1 MKPRVFI
8 TIRIPKQTLE
18 LIGSKCSVEAWDS
31 EDAIPREMLLQ
42 KVGEIDGLVEDGDR
56 IDAEFLNRA
65 PKLRVISNFGVGV
78 DNVDIDEA
86 TKRGIIV
93 GNTPGVLTET
103 TADLAFSLILTAA
116 RKVVEGAEGVKVGRW
131 KNWGP
136 MNLLGVDVHGATL
149 GIIGLGRIGS
159 AVARRGRGFDMKL
172 AYYSRTRHME
182 IENELGI
189 EFMEFN
195 KLLGECDFLS
205 IHTRLTSETRHLI
218 GEEEFLRMK
227 PNCIL
232 INTSRGAVV
241 DSTALYDALSQHRIA
256 YAALDVTD
264 PEPIP
269 PEHPLLKLDNT
280 LITPHI
286 GSASMATRIK
296 MGSMVAEN
304 LFAGLNGE
312 MPPNPVNPEALP
324 KKKTSIS

>member
-1 MKPRVFI
+1 MKPKVFI
-8 TIRIPKQTLE
+8 TIPLPKQTLE
-18 LIGSKCSVEAWDS
+18 LIDSKCSMEAWNS
-31 EDAIPREMLLQ
+31 EDAVPRDVLLQ
-42 KVGEIDGLVEDGDR
+42 KVSEIDGLVEDGDR
-56 IDAEFLNRA
+56 IDAELLNQASR
-65 PKLRVISNFGVGV
+65 LRVISNFGVGV
-78 DNVDIDEA
+78 DNIDIGEA

-103 TADLAFSLILTAA
+103 TADLAFSLMLAAA
-116 RKVVEGAEGVKVGRW
+116 RRIVEGAEGVKRGRW

-159 AVARRGRGFDMKL
+159 AVARRGRGFGMKL
-172 AYYSRTRHME
+172 AYYSRGRHTE
-182 IENELGI
+182 IENEIGI
-189 EFMEFN
+189 KFMDLN
-195 KLLGECDFLS
+195 TLLGECDFLS
-205 IHTRLTSETRHLI
+205 IHTRLTPETYHLI
-218 GEEEFLRMK
+218 GEKEFHRMK
-227 PNCIL
+227 SNCIL
-232 INTSRGAVV
+232 VNTSRGAVV
-241 DSTALYDALSQHRIA
+241 DGNALYEALSQHKIA

-269 PEHPLLKLDNT
+269 PDHPLLKLDNA

-312 MPPNPVNPEALP
+312 MPPNPVNPEALL
-324 KKKTSIS
+324 KKTLPH

>member
-1 MKPRVFI
+1 VRPKVFI
-8 TIRIPKQTLE
+8 TIPLPKQTFD
-18 LIGSKCSVEAWDS
+18 LISSRCSVDS
-31 EDAIPREMLLQ
+31 WSGQDAVPREVLLK
-42 KVGEIDGLVEDGDR
+42 KVSDIEGLVEDGDR
-56 IDAEFLNRA
+56 IDAELLDRA
-65 PKLRVISNFGVGV
+65 PKLRAISNFGVGV
-78 DNVDIDEA
+78 DNIDISEA

-103 TADLAFSLILTAA
+103 TADLAFSLILAAA
-116 RKVVEGAEGVKVGRW
+116 RRIVEGAEGVKAGRW
-131 KNWGP
+131 SNWGP

-159 AVARRGRGFDMKL
+159 AVARRGRGFGMQL
-172 AYYSRTRHME
+172 AYYSRNRHFE
-182 IENELGI
+182 IENEIGI
-189 EFMEFN
+189 KFMDLSR
-195 KLLGECDFLS
+195 LLEESDFLS
-205 IHTRLTSETRHLI
+205 IHTRLTPETFHLI
-218 GEEEFLRMK
+218 GEKEFLKMK

-232 INTSRGAVV
+232 VNTSRGAVV
-241 DSTALYDALSQHRIA
+241 DGNALYEALSQHRIA

-269 PEHPLLKLDNT
+269 PNHPLLKLDNT

-312 MPPNPVNPEALP
+312 LPPNAVNPEAMGQRS
-324 KKKTSIS
+324 TH

>member
-8 TIRIPKQTLE
+8 TIRLPKQTLE
-18 LIGSKCSVEAWDS
+18 LIGSKCSVEAWYS

-42 KVGEIDGLVEDGDR
+42 KVGEIDGLVEDGDL
-56 IDAEFLNRA
+56 IDAELLNRA
-65 PKLRVISNFGVGV
+65 PRLRVISNFGVGV
-78 DNVDIDEA
+78 DNIDIAEA

-93 GNTPGVLTET
+93 GNTPGVLAET
-103 TADLAFSLILTAA
+103 TADLAFSLILAAA
-116 RKVVEGAEGVKVGRW
+116 RRIVEGAEGVKAGRW

-149 GIIGLGRIGS
+149 GIIGLGRIGT
-159 AVARRGRGFDMKL
+159 AVARRGRGFGMKL
-172 AYYSRTRHME
+172 AYYSRTRHLE
-182 IENELGI
+182 IEDEIGI
-189 EFMEFN
+189 EFMDLDR
-195 KLLGECDFLS
+195 LLGECDFLS

-218 GEEEFLRMK
+218 GEKEFLRMK

-241 DSTALYDALSQHRIA
+241 DSPALFEALSQHRIA

-269 PEHPLLKLDNT
+269 PNHPLLKLDNM

-296 MGSMVAEN
+296 MGLMVAEN
-304 LFAGLNGE
+304 LFAGLNDE
-312 MPPNPVNPEALP
+312 MPPNPVNPEALRKQTP
-324 KKKTSIS
+324 SQS

>member
-1 MKPRVFI
+1 VRSKVFV
-8 TIRIPKQTLE
+8 TIPLPKQTLE
-18 LIGSKCSVEAWDS
+18 LINSKCSMETWDS
-31 EDAIPREMLLQ
+31 EESVPRDVLLQ
-42 KVGEIDGLVEDGDR
+42 KVSEIDGLVEDGDR
-56 IDAEFLNRA
+56 IDAELLNQASR
-65 PKLRVISNFGVGV
+65 LRVISNFGVGV
-78 DNVDIDEA
+78 DNIDIGEA

-103 TADLAFSLILTAA
+103 TADLAFSLMLAA
-116 RKVVEGAEGVKVGRW
+116 SRRIVEGAEGVKSGRW

-159 AVARRGRGFDMKL
+159 AVARRGRGFGMKL
-172 AYYSRTRHME
+172 AYYSRERHTE
-182 IENELGI
+182 IENEIGI
-189 EFMEFN
+189 KFMDLN
-195 KLLGECDFLS
+195 TLLGECDFLS
-205 IHTRLTSETRHLI
+205 IHTRLTPETYHLI
-218 GEEEFLRMK
+218 GEKEFLRMK
-227 PNCIL
+227 SNCIL
-232 INTSRGAVV
+232 VNTSRGAVV
-241 DSTALYDALSQHRIA
+241 DMNALYEALSQHKIA

-269 PEHPLLKLDNT
+269 PNHPLLKLDNA

-312 MPPNPVNPEALP
+312 MPPNPVNPEAL
-324 KKKTSIS
+324 KKTQPH

>member
-8 TIRIPKQTLE
+8 TIELPKQTLE
-18 LIGSKCSVEAWDS
+18 LIGSRCSVEAWDS
-31 EDAIPREMLLQ
+31 EEAVPREVLLQ
-42 KVGEIDGLVEDGDR
+42 KVSEIDGMVEDGDR
-56 IDAEFLNRA
+56 IDAELLNRA
-65 PKLRVISNFGVGV
+65 SRLRVISNFGVGV
-78 DNVDIDEA
+78 DNIDVSEA
-86 TKRGIIV
+86 TRRGIIV

-103 TADLAFSLILTAA
+103 TADLAFSLILAAA
-116 RKVVEGAEGVKVGRW
+116 RRIVEGVEGVKRGRW
-131 KNWGP
+131 RNWGP

-159 AVARRGRGFDMKL
+159 AVARRGRGFNMKL
-172 AYYSRTRHME
+172 AYYSRTRHTE
-182 IENELGI
+182 IENEIGI
-189 EFMEFN
+189 KFMDLDT
-195 KLLGECDFLS
+195 LLGECDFLS
-205 IHTRLTSETRHLI
+205 IHTRLTSETYHLI
-218 GEEEFLRMK
+218 GEKEFRRMK

-241 DSTALYDALSQHRIA
+241 DCNALYEALSQHKIA

-269 PEHPLLKLDNT
+269 PNHPLLKLDNA

-312 MPPNPVNPEALP
+312 MPPNPVNPEALLKRTP
-324 KKKTSIS
+324 SH